1 MEIIGRTEGRKKM
14 ELQWCK
20 LDTKDVGY
28 SLSLVALGTIVLY
41 KLPLLQPKRVT
52 VFVFEN

>member
-1 MEIIGRTEGRKKM
+1 M

-20 LDTKDVGY
+20 LDKKDVGY

-52 VFVFEN
+52 VFVIEN

>member
-1 MEIIGRTEGRKKM
+1 M

-20 LDTKDVGY
+20 LDKKDVGY
-28 SLSLVALGTIVLY
+28 SLSLVALGTIALY
-41 KLPLLQPKRVT
+41 KLPLSQPKRVT